1 PLVRIQRVAL
11 LAVFLGLVC
20 QFGLIAIR
28 KQGAMAIAN
37 GVALAAVIALGL
49 ILIPLYEDVG
59 AAVAAVV
66 GETILTLLLLLAL
79 ARSDRKLFP
88 NFAFAWKVALTAV
101 VACVAFIAPVG
112 PVLAPAI
119 EPVLHPAGGR
129 LPLPLPP
136 EL

>member
-1 PLVRIQRVAL
+1 
-11 LAVFLGLVC
+11 
-20 QFGLIAIR
+20 
-28 KQGAMAIAN
+28 M
-37 GVALAAVIALGL
+37 IALGL

-88 NFAFAWKVALTAV
+88 NFAFAWKVALTAG

-112 PVLAPAI
+112 PVLAAALAT
-119 EPVLHPAGGR
+119 VLYAAGVR
-129 LPLPLPP
+129 LTGVLPP
-136 EL
+136 EVTHALLGRHVADGQNASGV